1 MAAKQE
7 DGVLLLPSTG
17 SIRERFVTSPESHL
31 VGVSVWEPLAQRQ
44 WIKSLDTVSS
54 LRRRCSSGSQGLTGE
69 AVTQGDRRGRSWALQ
84 EAGAGL
90 RAQQQASPSFPLCP
104 ALGRDGENRPAC
116 SRELVA

>member
-90 RAQQQASPSFPLCP
+90 RAQQAGLALLSPLPGPGQSWRES
-104 ALGRDGENRPAC
+104 AL
-116 SRELVA
+116 LVLGSL